1 MLLFLCMTKRD
12 VPFSVHEWY
21 HCYNRG
27 IEKRITFEDAR
38 DYHRFLELL
47 YLANDEFPLRR
58 DDIGIYKFEE
68 ILKIPR
74 GKKLVAI
81 GAFCLMPNH
90 FHLVLKEVSEG
101 GITAFMRKIGTA
113 YTLYFNARH
122 GRTGNLFLKPF
133 KSRHISTDRYFQHLI
148 NYVHC
153 NPATLYEPEWKTH
166 QVVDPQFLGEQIAV
180 YPYSSLSAHTD
191 ATTPTSAI
199 LDSEIFSVIRPSRI
213 EKMLQ
218 EARQYHVD
226 SSGA

>member
-1 MLLFLCMTKRD
+1 MTRRD
-12 VPFSVHEWY
+12 APFAVGEWY

-27 IEKRITFEDAR
+27 VEKRIAFEDIR

-58 DDIGIYKFEE
+58 DDVGTYKFEE

-90 FHLVLKEVSEG
+90 FHLVLKEIRDG

-113 YTLYFNARH
+113 YALYFNARH
-122 GRTGNLFLKPF
+122 GRMGNLFLKPF
-133 KSRHISTDRYFQHLI
+133 KSRHIFEDRYFQHLI

-153 NPATLYEPEWKTH
+153 NPATLYEPDWKTS
-166 QVVDPQFLGEQIAV
+166 QVVDPQFLGEQIAA
-180 YPYSSLSAHTD
+180 YPYSSLSAHTGAD
-191 ATTPTSAI
+191 TPTSTI
-199 LDSEIFSVIRPSRI
+199 LDAEVFSIVRATRI
-213 EKMLQ
+213 QKMLQ
-218 EARQYHVD
+218 EARQYYADFLNV
-226 SSGA
+226 